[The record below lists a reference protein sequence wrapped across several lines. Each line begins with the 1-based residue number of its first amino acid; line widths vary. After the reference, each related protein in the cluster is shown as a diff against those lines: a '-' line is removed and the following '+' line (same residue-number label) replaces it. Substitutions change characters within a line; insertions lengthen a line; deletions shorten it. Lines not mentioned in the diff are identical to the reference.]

1 MNENEKYE
9 PSELSEDDLEYL
21 REYVYNEM
29 AKKFQIPSFII
40 KGEDAI
46 FDEAALKRKAAKVL
60 YSDDFTVKEIA
71 FVLKVSIDQV
81 FQWLK

>member
-1 MNENEKYE
+1 MMKNHE
-9 PSELSEDDLEYL
+9 PSELSESDLEYL

-29 AKKFQIPSFII
+29 AKKFQIPSLII
-40 KGEDAI
+40 KGENSI
-46 FDEAALKRKAAKVL
+46 FDEAELKKRAAKVL

-71 FVLKVSIDQV
+71 FVLNISVDQV